1 MTVDYDLLR
10 AVDLNAEG
18 EPVGGTPE
26 ARVLAVGVGLD
37 LETGGDEPL
46 ELPAADVA
54 YEELLVQVLP
64 RQADEFTCAGCFLVQ
79 HKSRIARGVGDGA
92 LCPECA

>member
-10 AVDLNAEG
+10 AVDLDVEG
-18 EPVGGTPE
+18 ERVGGALE
-26 ARVLAVGVGLD
+26 AGGPAVGVGLD
-37 LETGGDEPL
+37 LEAGGDEPL

-54 YEELLVQVLP
+54 YEELLVRVLP
-64 RQADEFTCAGCFLVQ
+64 RQADEFTCTGCFLVQ